1 MNKSVFLVF
10 LLVLP
15 GLVFAAQGSDNS
27 NQNTDSGND
36 DDAGNNIIAIN
47 EQTNNA
53 GEITQLKNT
62 NEVRSMMQ
70 EKQQL
75 MQQEMSGLNEK
86 QQKVYQNQNQVR
98 LAVHTL
104 LSMENMTGGIGK
116 NVSAIARQF
125 NNSVMS
131 TIRAEEKIQTRS
143 GFARFFAG
151 GDETSAEQ
159 LEAETEQNQ
168 LRIQQLTQLM
178 NQCECDQ
185 EVKDLMQEQIQLM
198 QQEQTRLRELAQQE
212 KKSKGLFDWS

>member
-1 MNKSVFLVF
+1 M
-10 LLVLP
+10 
-15 GLVFAAQGSDNS
+15 
-27 NQNTDSGND
+27 T
-36 DDAGNNIIAIN
+36 
-47 EQTNNA
+47 
-53 GEITQLKNT
+53 
-62 NEVRSMMQ
+62 
-70 EKQQL
+70 
-75 MQQEMSGLNEK
+75 GLNET

-98 LAVHTL
+98 LAVHAL

-116 NVSAIARQF
+116 NVSAIAREF

-151 GDETSAEQ
+151 GDETTATE
-159 LEAETEQNQ
+159 LESEVEQNE
-168 LRIQQLTQLM
+168 LRIQQLTQLR
-178 NQCECDQ
+178 NECQCDQ